1 MVTYGGDWSMEEMQ
15 SPVLTTGLLLY
26 YHQKKKKKNR
36 KGGGKEVDQGE
47 GWRARPA

>member
-15 SPVLTTGLLLY
+15 SPGLTTGLLFY
-26 YHQKKKKKNR
+26 YCHKKKVC

-47 GWRARPA
+47 GWRFRLA